1 MSSLRSEDD
10 RPPPHTQGM
19 AFQVTASGTQF
30 VDSTADH
37 KVRRRLR
44 KHRVETQR
52 RESGRSSRSP
62 ERQEQLTPPRR
73 QRSSRAELQ
82 DLPGGTSTPGDV
94 WCLRS
99 TATLGDTRN
108 GATHKERGPDC
119 CGETCARS
127 WRASNDRDGRL
138 AVSHPRAAT
147 KWYRRTPAHLAIQGV
162 AAARPS
168 RRTRYRPHHGC
179 PTRRRAVNPRAGIGE
194 CLRPHRG
201 ARPRSRGGR
210 RGI

>member
-1 MSSLRSEDD
+1 MLRPNDENPGA
-10 RPPPHTQGM
+10 RHGHP
-19 AFQVTASGTQF
+19 
-30 VDSTADH
+30 
-37 KVRRRLR
+37 
-44 KHRVETQR
+44 
-52 RESGRSSRSP
+52 SGRNK
-62 ERQEQLTPPRR
+62 LNPPQR

-168 RRTRYRPHHGC
+168 RRARYRPHHGG
-179 PTRRRAVNPRAGIGE
+179 PTPQTSSQSSSRNWRMPTTSQRCTSTISGRSERNLNSFGNSASCSHCTCSA
-194 CLRPHRG
+194 LR
-201 ARPRSRGGR
+201 
-210 RGI
+210 